1 MSFKFPEIITGN
13 VNVILGNNPE
23 NVLLEDQI
31 IHCLKR
37 EFFLKLHLSKFFYHQ
52 IRDVYIEAW
61 YGCYYRI
68 CYVFHLSSKADV
80 SILVVDSRVGEFE
93 AGFDAGGQTR
103 EHAIL
108 ARSLGVGQLVVAV
121 NKMDSVSLLLTYHS
135 KRSQHQT

>member
-1 MSFKFPEIITGN
+1 M
-13 VNVILGNNPE
+13 
-23 NVLLEDQI
+23 
-31 IHCLKR
+31 
-37 EFFLKLHLSKFFYHQ
+37 HLSKFFYRQ

-68 CYVFHLSSKADV
+68 FYGFHLSSKADV